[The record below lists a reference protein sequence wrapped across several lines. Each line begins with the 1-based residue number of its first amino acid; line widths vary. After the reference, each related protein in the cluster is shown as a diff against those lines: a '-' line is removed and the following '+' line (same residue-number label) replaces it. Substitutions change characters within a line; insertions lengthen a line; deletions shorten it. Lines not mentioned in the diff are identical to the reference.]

1 MRTMEL
7 GKRYGRR
14 WALRDCTL
22 TLPDGAFA
30 ALVGPNGAGKTTLL
44 SILAGLLRPTTGRAE
59 TPDVAFVAQ
68 DKPLYRDW
76 TVGELM
82 RLGAAMNPRWSP
94 SRATSMLGALSLEQK
109 AGQLSGGQRTRVAL
123 ALAVGRQAELILL
136 DEPLAD
142 LDPLARL
149 EILEVIGDLPATV
162 VLSSHVLAELTEIC
176 DHLILLAEGTVRLS
190 GSFADL
196 LATHD
201 AASPAELVIG
211 QLRKAA
217 S

>member
-94 SRATSMLGALSLEQK
+94 SRANSMLGALSHDQK

-149 EILEVIGDLPATV
+149 EILEVIGGLPATV
-162 VLSSHVLAELTEIC
+162 VLSSHVLAELTELC

-196 LATHD
+196 LAVHD

>member
-1 MRTMEL
+1 MEL

-82 RLGAAMNPRWSP
+82 RLGAAMNPRWSA
-94 SRATSMLGALSLEQK
+94 SRAKSMLGTLSHEQK
-109 AGQLSGGQRTRVAL
+109 AGNLSGGQRTRVAL

-149 EILEVIGDLPATV
+149 EILEVIGGLPATV
-162 VLSSHVLAELTEIC
+162 VLSSHVLAELTELC

-196 LATHD
+196 LAVHG
-201 AASPAELVIG
+201 AASPADLVIG